1 MDVGHER
8 AMLYA
13 KIAAISSYNT
23 REDELLRELKAVR
36 AQRAAHDEGVRQII
50 TGCEED
56 GLNSDDWRQLLD
68 GIHPQV
74 SAALARHSMRGI

>member
-13 KIAAISSYNT
+13 KIAAISSYDN
-23 REDELLRELKAVR
+23 REAELLHELWAVR

-50 TGCEED
+50 AGCEEN
-56 GLNSDDWRQLLD
+56 GLNSDEWRQLLD
-68 GIHPQV
+68 GIHQQV
-74 SAALARHSMRGI
+74 SAALARHAMRDA